1 MTVPD
6 AAGGGPLPAP
16 PRYRRV
22 GLGLGAVLFAAL
34 LVLPPPEGLP
44 LPAWRTAAMAVLMAV
59 WWASEALPVAATALL
74 PLILVP
80 LLGIGG
86 MDDAAAP
93 FANPLIFLFLGGFV
107 LALAMQRWNLHRR
120 IALAVVARS
129 GRRPEGLIAGFMA
142 ATAFLSMWVSNT
154 ATTMMMLAIAVS
166 VVGVVARTPAA
177 EDMEDAANAARTP
190 ARNFATALM
199 LGIAYAASIGGLA
212 TLIGTP
218 PNALLAAFVAERT
231 GTEIGFAR
239 WMAVGLPVSLLL
251 LPVAWAL
258 LVRLVFP
265 CAGAHTPDVAAI
277 AEMRRAMG
285 RPGAAERRV
294 AVVFALAALAWI
306 GRPFLALVP
315 PLDRLSDPTI
325 AVAAA
330 LALFLIPSGT
340 VKGQTL
346 MNWDWARRLPWG
358 TLILFG
364 GGLSLAN
371 AVAASGLAAW
381 IGAALGGL
389 AAWPSLLLVAA
400 VAGIVLLLTELTS
413 NTATTATFLPV
424 IAALAAG
431 AGLAPLLL
439 LVPAALAASCA
450 FMLPVATPPNAIVH
464 GSGHVTLPQM
474 VRAGLWLNL
483 AGLACVTAAAYWAV
497 IVLLGA

>member
-1 MTVPD
+1 MTPPD
-6 AAGGGPLPAP
+6 AAGAP
-16 PRYRRV
+16 PPVPLGYRRV

-34 LVLPPPEGLP
+34 LLLPPPDGLS

-74 PLILVP
+74 PLVLVP
-80 LLGIGG
+80 LLGIGD
-86 MDDAAAP
+86 MDAAAAP

-129 GRRPEGLIAGFMA
+129 GRRPEGLIAGFMG

-166 VVGVVARTPAA
+166 VVGVVVRAPADAAPAPAA
-177 EDMEDAANAARTP
+177 

-251 LPVAWAL
+251 LPAAWAL

>member
-1 MTVPD
+1 MTPPD
-6 AAGGGPLPAP
+6 AAGAP
-16 PRYRRV
+16 PPVPLGYRRV

-34 LVLPPPEGLP
+34 LLLPPPDGLS

-74 PLILVP
+74 PLVLVP
-80 LLGIGG
+80 LLGIGD
-86 MDDAAAP
+86 MDAAAAP

-129 GRRPEGLIAGFMA
+129 GRRPEGLIAGFMG

-166 VVGVVARTPAA
+166 VVGVVVRAPA
-177 EDMEDAANAARTP
+177 DAAPAPAP

-285 RPGAAERRV
+285 RPSAAERRV

-400 VAGIVLLLTELTS
+400 VAGVVLLLTELTS